1 MVRRY
6 GNNSITEL
14 ENRICNELMEL
25 EKVFSDK
32 NEDYAEVND
41 KYDRLE
47 NLLEEREML
56 LKHC

>member
-1 MVRRY
+1 
-6 GNNSITEL
+6 
-14 ENRICNELMEL
+14 MEV

-32 NEDYAEVND
+32 NEDYVEVND

-56 LKHC
+56 LKHS